1 MQSGRER
8 LVNSESTSANSAVI
22 GKTVAKQSAD
32 G

>member
-8 LVNSESTSANSAVI
+8 RVNSESASTNSAVI
-22 GKTVAKQSAD
+22 GKTVAKQSVD